1 MKFRPLI
8 VCAALLFAMNGSAS
22 FQDDVHARADAKVAQ
37 VSDADEFLSEVE
49 RAVLMARRGDYG
61 PLKRG
66 ALDKVIEAKKELQDL
81 LEGHESAQELDE
93 AERVRFLNA
102 HELITATLR
111 SDQKNRKICKREAG
125 TGSRLAKVECLTV
138 AQREARA
145 ARAQRDMREMQRLNC
160 RGSTGPETRC

>member
-1 MKFRPLI
+1 MKFRPLA
-8 VCAALLFAMNGSAS
+8 VLAAFAFACNAGAFS
-22 FQDDVHARADAKVAQ
+22 QDDVSARADAKVAQ
-37 VSDADEFLSEVE
+37 VSDADEFVSEVE

-66 ALDKVIEAKKELQDL
+66 ALDKVIEAKNELKDL
-81 LEGHESAQELDE
+81 LEGHDSAQELDE
-93 AERVRFLNA
+93 SERVRFLNA

-111 SDQKNRKICKREAG
+111 SDQKSRKICKRQAG

-145 ARAQRDMREMQRLNC
+145 KQAQRNMQEIQRMNC
-160 RGSTGPETRC
+160 RGNAGPEMRC